1 MFNSP
6 SVIKQ
11 MAPTIFSDIKNSKA
25 SPVEQMISKEF
36 IDGMFKAGSLISIL
50 ENKKLNTAALFALLL
65 ENKSYQDFFVE
76 ITSSEN
82 FRDAL
87 LSMLF
92 LNPSLVKSKVTKT
105 FTRKNN
111 AKSIN
116 RTRKTSL

>member
-1 MFNSP
+1 MFSAL
-6 SVIKQ
+6 SVSKQ
-11 MAPTIFSDIKNSKA
+11 MAPTIFLDTKNSNS
-25 SPVEQMISKEF
+25 SPVDQMISKEF
-36 IDGMFKAGSLISIL
+36 IDGMFKAGSLISII

-65 ENKSYQDFFVE
+65 ENKSYQEFFVE
-76 ITSSEN
+76 VTSSDN

-116 RTRKTSL
+116 RARKTSL